1 MVTQD
6 VKYLFFLVEELVAD
20 LAGRALFYGAAHASE
35 RGCGQRQ
42 GLVLDQ
48 VDVKHQAALADQE
61 LAVGEFQDFK
71 PFVGGEAV
79 FLSAE
84 QNRTDRTVKMRSGK
98 GNIGHGKHD
107 AAGGLRLLVGPG
119 TLGPYVPGGKGA
131 APVFFDVAETA
142 VKVQL
147 FPV

>member
-1 MVTQD
+1 MVAQD

-35 RGCGQRQ
+35 RGCGQGQ

-61 LAVGEFQDFK
+61 LAVGEFQDLK

-84 QNRTDRTVKMRSGK
+84 QNRDHHQDQKFSYKVPFEPPQ
-98 GNIGHGKHD
+98 
-107 AAGGLRLLVGPG
+107 LL
-119 TLGPYVPGGKGA
+119 Y
-131 APVFFDVAETA
+131 
-142 VKVQL
+142 
-147 FPV
+147 

>member
-71 PFVGGEAV
+71 P
-79 FLSAE
+79 L
-84 QNRTDRTVKMRSGK
+84 
-98 GNIGHGKHD
+98 
-107 AAGGLRLLVGPG
+107 
-119 TLGPYVPGGKGA
+119 
-131 APVFFDVAETA
+131 
-142 VKVQL
+142 
-147 FPV
+147 